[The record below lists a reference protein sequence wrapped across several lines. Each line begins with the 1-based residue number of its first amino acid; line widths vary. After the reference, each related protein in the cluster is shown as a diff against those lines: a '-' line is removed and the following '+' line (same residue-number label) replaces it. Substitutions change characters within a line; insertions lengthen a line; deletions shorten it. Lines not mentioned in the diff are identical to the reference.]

1 MEQQV
6 LHGIRQGNAVLA
18 ELQKEVSLE
27 EVEKLMA
34 DTAEAVAYQNVLP
47 PSSVVRAV
55 AANAIPIRK
64 SPPCWLES

>member
-6 LHGIRQGNAVLA
+6 LHGIRQGNTVLA

-34 DTAEAVAYQNVLP
+34 DTAEAVAYQNV
-47 PSSVVRAV
+47 RC
-55 AANAIPIRK
+55 R
-64 SPPCWLES
+64 